1 MRHRNLAALPST
13 LILAALLLAA
23 CRPAPLPE
31 KPLVYGL
38 TLSPSGIDPHL
49 NASAELG
56 IPLTSVYDTLVVQDA
71 GTGQFLPSLAE
82 RWEISP
88 DGRRYTF
95 FLRED
100 VYFHDGTPFDAEAV
114 RANIEYTL
122 DPENHSQKAAGML
135 GPLADV
141 RVDGPYQV
149 SLLLSEPFAPL
160 LDSLSQVY
168 LGMASPQA
176 LEEWGP
182 AQYQFHQV
190 GTGPYRFIE
199 YVPNDHITLRRFD
212 EYAWAPPIYE
222 NDQAAI
228 EEITFVFFEDPSTRP
243 LALETHQAD
252 ILGEVPHRDAARL
265 ASTDAFNL
273 HQVDIPGQPQ
283 QFFFNVNR
291 EPTNDLRVRQALT
304 QAVDREKIV
313 ETVFGGYA
321 PVAQGPLSA
330 AYFDGMLP
338 CAELEYRPGLAA
350 QLLDEAG
357 WRVDPAD
364 GLRKRGGQA
373 MRLLLVA
380 PTWGANPDVAQLIKA
395 DWESLGAEVEIQV
408 MPGFGP
414 LKEAQASGTYHAIG
428 LNFFGT
434 DADLLR
440 SFFHSDGFFN
450 WSGYAD
456 SSLDRMLVDA
466 SQTTLDPQARA
477 ELYTQAMDLIMGQ
490 ALILPVRDYSNL
502 VVSDSRVQGLR
513 FTLQGWFPLLIDL
526 DLSS

>member
-1 MRHRNLAALPST
+1 MRHRNLVALPST

-31 KPLVYGL
+31 KRLVYGL

-71 GTGQFLPSLAE
+71 GTGQFLPGLAE

-100 VYFHDGTPFDAEAV
+100 VHFHDGTLFDAEAV

-135 GPLADV
+135 GPLVDV

-168 LGMASPQA
+168 LGIASPQA

-199 YVPNDHITLRRFD
+199 YVPNDHITLRRFE

-252 ILGEVPHRDAARL
+252 ILGEVAPRDAARL

-313 ETVFGGYA
+313 GTVFGGYA
-321 PVAQGPLSA
+321 PVA
-330 AYFDGMLP
+330 
-338 CAELEYRPGLAA
+338 
-350 QLLDEAG
+350 
-357 WRVDPAD
+357 
-364 GLRKRGGQA
+364 RG
-373 MRLLLVA
+373 
-380 PTWGANPDVAQLIKA
+380 
-395 DWESLGAEVEIQV
+395 
-408 MPGFGP
+408 
-414 LKEAQASGTYHAIG
+414 
-428 LNFFGT
+428 
-434 DADLLR
+434 
-440 SFFHSDGFFN
+440 
-450 WSGYAD
+450 
-456 SSLDRMLVDA
+456 
-466 SQTTLDPQARA
+466 
-477 ELYTQAMDLIMGQ
+477 
-490 ALILPVRDYSNL
+490 
-502 VVSDSRVQGLR
+502 
-513 FTLQGWFPLLIDL
+513 
-526 DLSS
+526 